1 MRINVS
7 ELLVTQTSSNNSK
20 WFGYYTEGSYI
31 RTYYKAL
38 KHSKVSSEKLEYRNK
53 LNDK

>member
-1 MRINVS
+1 MKEGKRI
-7 ELLVTQTSSNNSK
+7 
-20 WFGYYTEGSYI
+20 GYYKECSYI

-38 KHSKVSSEKLEYRNK
+38 KHSKVSREKLEYRNE

>member
-38 KHSKVSSEKLEYRNK
+38 KHSKVSSEKLE
-53 LNDK
+53 

>member
-7 ELLVTQTSSNNSK
+7 ELLVTQTSGNNLK
-20 WFGYYTEGSYI
+20 WFGYYTEGSCI

-38 KHSKVSSEKLEYRNK
+38 KHSEVSSEKLE
-53 LNDK
+53 

>member
-20 WFGYYTEGSYI
+20 NGLAII
-31 RTYYKAL
+31 RNVATFVL
-38 KHSKVSSEKLEYRNK
+38 IIKH
-53 LNDK
+53 

>member
-20 WFGYYTEGSYI
+20 WLGYYTEGSYI

-38 KHSKVSSEKLEYRNK
+38 KHSKVSSEKLE
-53 LNDK
+53 

>member
-20 WFGYYTEGSYI
+20 RIGYYTEGNYI

-38 KHSKVSSEKLEYRNK
+38 KHSEVSREKLEYRNE
-53 LNDK
+53 LDDK

>member
-7 ELLVTQTSSNNSK
+7 ELLVTKTSSNNLK

-38 KHSKVSSEKLEYRNK
+38 KHSEVSREKLEYRNE

>member
-38 KHSKVSSEKLEYRNK
+38 KHSNVSREKLEYQNK
-53 LNDK
+53 MNDK